1 MSLNDDNRFAASP
14 LDRSVL
20 EVADV
25 LRFSVCCPRHDI
37 VMMLVDGEIDLRT
50 APSFRDQLCRLFGA
64 GPVLVVLDLSPVTFL
79 AAAGL
84 RVLVDAQ
91 TQAEKSRRR
100 MVLITAVR
108 CVDRALEVTG
118 LAPSFHRVR
127 SLDAALAHHGVG
139 YEETA

>member
-1 MSLNDDNRFAASP
+1 MSLNDDERFAAP
-14 LDRSVL
+14 PPNRSAL
-20 EVADV
+20 EVTDV
-25 LRFSVCCPRHDI
+25 LRFSVCCPRRNI
-37 VMMLVDGEIDLRT
+37 AMMLVDGEIDLRT
-50 APSFRDQLCRLFGA
+50 APSFRDQLCRVFGA
-64 GPVLVVLDLSPVTFL
+64 GPVMIVLDLSPVTFL

-100 MVLITAVR
+100 MVLITEAR

-127 SLDAALAHHGVG
+127 SLDAALADAAVG

>member
-1 MSLNDDNRFAASP
+1 MSINDEERRTAAP

-20 EVADV
+20 EVTDV
-25 LRFSVCCPRHDI
+25 LRFSVCRPRRDI
-37 VMMLVDGEIDLRT
+37 AMILVDGEIDLRT
-50 APSFRDQLCRLFGA
+50 APSFRDQLSRVFGA
-64 GPVLVVLDLSPVTFL
+64 RSAMVVLDLSPVTFL

-91 TQAEKSRRR
+91 TQAEKTRRR
-100 MVLITAVR
+100 MVLITKAR

-127 SLDAALAHHGVG
+127 SLDAVLADSAPG

>member
-1 MSLNDDNRFAASP
+1 MSRNDDDRFAAPP

-20 EVADV
+20 EVTDV
-25 LRFSVCCPRHDI
+25 LRFSVCRPRRNTA
-37 VMMLVDGEIDLRT
+37 MMLVDGEIDLRT
-50 APSFRDQLCRLFGA
+50 APTFRDQLCRLFGGGA
-64 GPVLVVLDLSPVTFL
+64 VTVVIDLSPVTFL
-79 AAAGL
+79 GAAGL

-91 TQAEKSRRR
+91 AQAEKSRRR
-100 MVLITAVR
+100 LILITTAR

-127 SLDAALAHHGVG
+127 SLDAALADTAVG

>member
-1 MSLNDDNRFAASP
+1 MSLNDNERFAAPP
-14 LDRSVL
+14 LDRSAL

-25 LRFSVCCPRHDI
+25 LRFSVCCPRRNI
-37 VMMLVDGEIDLRT
+37 AMMQVGGEIDLRT
-50 APSFRDQLCRLFGA
+50 APSFRDQLCRVFGA

-79 AAAGL
+79 GAAGL

-91 TQAEKSRRR
+91 RQAEKARRR
-100 MVLITAVR
+100 MVLITEAR

-127 SLDAALAHHGVG
+127 SLGAALADGTVG

>member
-1 MSLNDDNRFAASP
+1 MSLNDDDRFAALP
-14 LDRSVL
+14 LNPSVL
-20 EVADV
+20 EVPDV
-25 LRFSVCCPRHDI
+25 LRISVCCPSHDI
-37 VMMLVDGEIDLRT
+37 AVMLVHGEIDLRT
-50 APSFRDQLCRLFGA
+50 APGFRDQLCRLFGA
-64 GPVLVVLDLSPVTFL
+64 GPVMVVLDLSPVTFL

-84 RVLVDAQ
+84 RVLVEAQ
-91 TQAEKSRRR
+91 TQAEKTRRR

-127 SLDAALAHHGVG
+127 SLDAALAGYAVG